1 MNKLVC
7 SYTQTEDKRTAID
20 IAILKG
26 DLEKSGGHARWVV
39 GNNMVADALTKRM
52 RGDFLEL
59 FVTRV
64 NGLLLTMETSC
75 SDLILKFCWHLQ

>member
-1 MNKLVC
+1 VC

-26 DLEKSGGHARWVV
+26 DLKKSGGHARWVV

-52 RGDFLEL
+52 RGDFLRA
-59 FVTRV
+59 VCNKGKWT
-64 NGLLLTMETSC
+64 LTHHGSLWLR
-75 SDLILKFCWHLQ
+75 SDFDILMAFAVA